1 MARATN
7 AAPAAMTSA
16 RLREVLGAY
25 RYTHASERDLQDGL
39 AQVLSLRGIR
49 FDREVR
55 LSDEDRPDFMV
66 DGIAVEV
73 KVDGSLSAVTRQLH
87 RYAQHKPV
95 RAVLL
100 VTSLQRLANLPT
112 EMNGKPV
119 AVLALLGG
127 LR

>member
-1 MARATN
+1 MARAEK
-7 AAPAAMTSA
+7 AKPAPVTPA

-25 RYTHASERDLQDGL
+25 WYAHTSERDLQDGL
-39 AQVLSLRGIR
+39 AQVLALRGIR

-55 LSDEDRPDFMV
+55 LSPEDRPDFMV

-73 KVDGSLSAVTRQLH
+73 KVDGSLSDVTRQLH
-87 RYAQHKPV
+87 RYTAHKPV

-100 VTSLQRLANLPT
+100 VTSLQRLANLPGS
-112 EMNGKPV
+112 MNGKPV

-127 LR
+127 IR